1 MIGGSQS
8 FFNLQETLLRDSKN
22 GQRIGEAGGIISA
35 IVQIN
40 SSSITAS
47 PKIRFTVIV
56 YPSARLFLAIFN
68 NCFYICFLHKQP
80 LPQLT
85 IILVFS

>member
-35 IVQIN
+35 ITQIN

-47 PKIRFTVIV
+47 PQNPI
-56 YPSARLFLAIFN
+56 YSNSLS
-68 NCFYICFLHKQP
+68 ICQIISCYFQ
-80 LPQLT
+80 QL
-85 IILVFS
+85 LSYLLSS